1 MKMKEI
7 PLCKGEEEEPRGR
20 AELLLCAEICA
31 AKAAA
36 PPRPFF
42 FFVFSLENMPWFPR
56 KEKRSIFR

>member
-1 MKMKEI
+1 MKEI

-31 AKAAA
+31 AKAASAAA

-42 FFVFSLENMPWFPR
+42 LLRFQP
-56 KEKRSIFR
+56 